1 MFLQNE
7 FIQFRTHIPVKQ
19 EVLLNCAHLRKSC
32 SIVKFQGLGIYLV
45 MPPSWARLGSAR
57 IQLELEAFQLG
68 SARLVQILGQLVWK
82 KICWNEH
89 LLDFESLI

>member
-1 MFLQNE
+1 
-7 FIQFRTHIPVKQ
+7 
-19 EVLLNCAHLRKSC
+19 
-32 SIVKFQGLGIYLV
+32 

-68 SARLVQILGQLVWK
+68 SARLVQILGQLVRK
-82 KICWNEH
+82 KISWNEL